1 MKLWHAPTFPLP
13 LHGNVK
19 EEVVEKREGW
29 KGGGKG
35 GCMECMEG
43 EVSALFHIFRI
54 AFIDP
59 LTLANLPSQDSPNL
73 RYPPPCR
80 SN

>member
-29 KGGGKG
+29 KGGGR
-35 GCMECMEG
+35 G
-43 EVSALFHIFRI
+43 EHTF
-54 AFIDP
+54 
-59 LTLANLPSQDSPNL
+59 
-73 RYPPPCR
+73 
-80 SN
+80 